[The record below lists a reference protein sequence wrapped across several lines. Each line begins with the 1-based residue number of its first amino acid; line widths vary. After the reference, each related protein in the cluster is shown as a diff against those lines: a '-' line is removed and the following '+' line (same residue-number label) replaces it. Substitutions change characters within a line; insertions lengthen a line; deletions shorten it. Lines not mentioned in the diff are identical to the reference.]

1 MEDYNQKLFQKL
13 KRYKEIAKDLA
24 DEIKSLERWLKEATE
39 TKDEVGIDVAS
50 KELERKKLILDAVET
65 TIIEIDNFLE
75 ERMAETKTE

>member
-1 MEDYNQKLFQKL
+1 MEDYNQKLYKKL
-13 KRYKEIAKDLA
+13 KRYEEIAKNLA

-50 KELERKKLILDAVET
+50 KELERKILILDAVET

-75 ERMAETKTE
+75 ERMAETKVE